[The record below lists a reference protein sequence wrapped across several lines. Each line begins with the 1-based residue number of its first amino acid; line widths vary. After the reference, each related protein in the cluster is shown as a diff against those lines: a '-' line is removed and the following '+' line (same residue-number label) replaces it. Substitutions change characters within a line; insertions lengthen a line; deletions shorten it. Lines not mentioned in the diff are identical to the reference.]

1 MTENELVDGL
11 AKGDHESLGQLY
23 RVHKPAFLGF
33 ARKNYPVL
41 SEDDA
46 MDAFQDAVVAVCRNF
61 AKGKTLNED
70 ASFQTY
76 LFKIGNYKL
85 LDKIKKGGRQVTFTM
100 HGEIKLQNIEEP
112 ESEVSQEEENKE
124 MVRKYLAM
132 MGENCR
138 RIMELFYFDR
148 LNMHE
153 IAEEMGYKN
162 ENVAKKTKSNCL
174 EKLRDVIAQSKG
186 DTR

>member
-1 MTENELVDGL
+1 MTEKELIEGL
-11 AKGDHESLGQLY
+11 SKGDRKSLEQLY

-61 AKGKTLNED
+61 AKGKSLNED
-70 ASFQTY
+70 TSFQTY

-85 LDKIKKGGRQVTFTM
+85 LDKIKKDGRQVTFTM

-112 ESEVSQEEENKE
+112 ETEVSQEEENKE

-162 ENVAKKTKSNCL
+162 ENVAKKTKSTCL
-174 EKLRDVIAQSKG
+174 EKLRGLITQAKGNAQ
-186 DTR
+186 